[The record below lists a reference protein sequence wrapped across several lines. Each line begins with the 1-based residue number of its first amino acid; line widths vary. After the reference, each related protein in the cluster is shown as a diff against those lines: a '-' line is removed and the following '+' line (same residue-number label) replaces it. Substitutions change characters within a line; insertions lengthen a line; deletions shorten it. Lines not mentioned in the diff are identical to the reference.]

1 MPNQMEE
8 YLEFAK
14 GLAKQAGQIMLDYFD
29 GDQQVEIK
37 ADNSPVTIAD
47 KTINDLVINEIAK
60 AYPDHGV
67 VGEEASTD
75 KQDQEYVW
83 FCDPVDGTKAFTWG
97 LPTAMFSL
105 ALVTKGRPVMGVAYD
120 PFLKRMFTAVKGQGA
135 FCNGEKISV
144 SSLDLYTGVRAAT
157 AGN

>member
-47 KTINDLVINEIAK
+47 KTINDLVINEIAS
-60 AYPDHGV
+60 P
-67 VGEEASTD
+67 
-75 KQDQEYVW
+75 
-83 FCDPVDGTKAFTWG
+83 
-97 LPTAMFSL
+97 
-105 ALVTKGRPVMGVAYD
+105 
-120 PFLKRMFTAVKGQGA
+120 
-135 FCNGEKISV
+135 
-144 SSLDLYTGVRAAT
+144 
-157 AGN
+157 